1 MLLSPYQA
9 WPLEVPVRMCFSG
22 LGVDSEEWLW
32 TRRRVENRGSHQD
45 LLIPRGLVVC
55 CTAGDETG
63 GQGLEETRKSEDQN
77 IAKLFG

>member
-1 MLLSPYQA
+1 
-9 WPLEVPVRMCFSG
+9 MCFSG

-45 LLIPRGLVVC
+45 LLIPLGLVVC

-63 GQGLEETRKSEDQN
+63 GLGLEETRKSEDQN